1 MRFWARGDGQGSGF
15 WRDELLFLHRAGQG
29 SRGKGAEGVTQQV
42 GLEAE
47 KETQNVPAS
56 AAWDMGEQLDCGW
69 EPRGEVLAKAEL
81 VNLPSLC

>member
-1 MRFWARGDGQGSGF
+1 M
-15 WRDELLFLHRAGQG
+15 
-29 SRGKGAEGVTQQV
+29 TQQV